1 MSWVYDRSQDLRVAI
16 LDAQDIKK
24 ERKKKVYKTYCLK
37 NSWRDWI
44 KEQSLASLARAE
56 EDVSKA

>member
-44 KEQSLASLARAE
+44 KEQFNIPG
-56 EDVSKA
+56 